1 MKVFL
6 TSLAMLIII
15 GAATSYVLPRA
26 AGESSEAAFTASSA
40 RP

>member
-6 TSLAMLIII
+6 TSLVALIVI
-15 GAATSYVLPRA
+15 GVATSYVLPHV
-26 AGESSEAAFTASSA
+26 AGESSEAAFTAPSA

>member
-6 TSLAMLIII
+6 TSLITLIII
-15 GAATSYVLPRA
+15 GTAASYVLPRV
-26 AGESSEAAFTASSA
+26 AGESSEAAFTAPSA